1 MVSLVD
7 GESAT
12 NNEKDDTMNAN
23 NSDHAA
29 LANVE
34 HSAWL
39 AVDVSHCALSEA
51 KRAHETARVEERR
64 ACDASRR
71 LKAGVCYNAHMDVV
85 HARNAHTAAVNA
97 YYAARAAR
105 VAMESALSTH

>member
-1 MVSLVD
+1 
-7 GESAT
+7 
-12 NNEKDDTMNAN
+12 MNAN
-23 NSDHAA
+23 NSDLAA

-39 AVDVSHCALSEA
+39 AVDVSHCALAEA
-51 KRAHETARVEERR
+51 KRAHEAASVEERR

-71 LKAGVCYNAHMDVV
+71 LKAGACYNAYINVA

-105 VAMESALSTH
+105 AAMESTLSTH

>member
-1 MVSLVD
+1 
-7 GESAT
+7 
-12 NNEKDDTMNAN
+12 MNAN
-23 NSDHAA
+23 NPTRSDLAA

-39 AVDVSHCALSEA
+39 AVDVSHCALAEA
-51 KRAHETARVEERR
+51 KRVHQAASVEERR

-71 LKAGVCYNAHMDVV
+71 LKAGVCYSAYMDVV

-105 VAMESALSTH
+105 DAMESALSTH

>member
-1 MVSLVD
+1 
-7 GESAT
+7 
-12 NNEKDDTMNAN
+12 MNAN
-23 NSDHAA
+23 NSTHSDLAA

-39 AVDVSHCALSEA
+39 AVDVSHCALAEA
-51 KRAHETARVEERR
+51 KRAHEAASVEERR

-71 LKAGVCYNAHMDVV
+71 LKAGACYNAHINVV

-105 VAMESALSTH
+105 AAMESALPTH